1 MLHSVTVTTDE
12 ANQVLDRLES
22 DNFAELYR
30 SRWDA
35 AHAAKVVAKLLPC
48 LRLEDNLV
56 LHRAL
61 FALARIGPEA
71 DKTAIAAVTRL
82 VFHTNRI
89 VAEVAIA
96 ALGGM
101 SLRSPNKVL
110 KPLMQA
116 ASVPELQKAALFSL
130 LRFGQAASSAATV
143 FVTAFESRDARIRR
157 LAIRGLSEIGASL
170 EIVQQVLPRALKDK
184 NGQVRLAAQRLASRS
199 QERVCHK

>member
-1 MLHSVTVTTDE
+1 MTTDE
-12 ANQVLDRLES
+12 ANQVLARLEA
-22 DNFAELYR
+22 DNFADLYR

-35 AHAAKVVAKLLPC
+35 AHAEKVVAMLLPC
-48 LRLEDNLV
+48 LKLEDNLV

-71 DKTAIAAVTRL
+71 DDAAIAAVTRL
-82 VFHTNRI
+82 VFHTDRI
-89 VAEVAIA
+89 VAEVAIH

-101 SLRSPNKVL
+101 SLRSPHKVL
-110 KPLMQA
+110 KPLMLA

-130 LRFGQAASSAATV
+130 LRFGEAAGSAAAV

-157 LAIRGLSEIGASL
+157 LAIRGLSEIGADL

-199 QERVCHK
+199 HMRV

>member
-12 ANQVLDRLES
+12 ANQVLARLEA

-35 AHAAKVVAKLLPC
+35 AHAAKVVAMLLPC

-71 DKTAIAAVTRL
+71 HAAITAVTRL
-82 VFHTNRI
+82 VFHTDKI
-89 VAEVAIA
+89 VAEVAIH
-96 ALGGM
+96 ALGGIG
-101 SLRSPNKVL
+101 LRSPNKVL
-110 KPLMQA
+110 RPLMQA
-116 ASVPELQKAALFSL
+116 AAVPELQKAALFSL
-130 LRFGQAASSAATV
+130 LRFGEAASSAAAV
-143 FVTAFESRDARIRR
+143 FVTAFENGDARIRR
-157 LAIRGLSEIGASL
+157 LAIRGLSEIGAGL
-170 EIVQQVLPRALKDK
+170 EIVQQVLPHALKDK

-199 QERVCHK
+199 QEPAQRE